1 VEAAKTHALKKLMK
15 AAKRAR
21 LGERAGADSDVPGLT
36 IILGMGRPEQVEEE
50 TEEVEFESEDEEE
63 EEEE

>member
-1 VEAAKTHALKKLMK
+1 MK